1 MPSGSLL
8 DMDGFVRNVVGIQNL
23 SETRRRNDIYEQNS
37 LLQAEQIKVDRDKI
51 KQQNAFRAFDEIGK
65 MAEHP
70 ALAQNTPQQIQLLK
84 ARAQVMA
91 VGLGREIPLPDDKEL
106 AGGFTDAKKLVD
118 AAFTGTP
125 DEKKAAFAKA
135 VIANPVWGRAMMDNI
150 KKAGELTTELQELDL
165 KLQTHQAD
173 LRAKNLKI
181 GRMTQQD
188 ELFSSHV
195 IDLTRATNIAREPKY
210 AMQFQV
216 MMGYEKPE
224 SRQAYMNLP
233 ENQEFAQAFTRAI
246 EQEKKDMEFPDKEML
261 KAIPTLVPTKLHKVN
276 ELIADKARELADAQA
291 KSSDGTAPQELAEE
305 VQGLETVRK
314 ARQIEIAWLEDP
326 TNKDKWKALG
336 KAKQDL
342 TILQG
347 SSTKK
352 LTDLASQRDA
362 LNQLKFDQKTQSGLA
377 ETYLQDTYLDGLLA
391 NKSAIQAHQDAIRAT
406 NKKFPDTPYNPRVTN
421 PETQGKLAIDVNT
434 PTTATRTKMQEQ
446 LTGLESTL
454 NVIGNLKAT
463 VRQGNI
469 GLAAALKSTAYG
481 FTSQI
486 KGMAETVGAEALS
499 AKQADRDGKMKGF
512 TPSKWFDPSL
522 STVDL
527 LANTLAYRI
536 INQEQ
541 GGRVSDKDFAEMK
554 KRLNIDSWM
563 AGKEDVLQRLTV
575 MEDQLKF
582 EQKVYRRVMPTFGK
596 EAGPSE
602 GAAPAT
608 AVEWLRSKGIEIP
621 AEGN

>member
-1 MPSGSLL
+1 MKPSITISL
-8 DMDGFVRNVVGIQNL
+8 
-23 SETRRRNDIYEQNS
+23 
-37 LLQAEQIKVDRDKI
+37 A
-51 KQQNAFRAFDEIGK
+51 
-65 MAEHP
+65 
-70 ALAQNTPQQIQLLK
+70 
-84 ARAQVMA
+84 
-91 VGLGREIPLPDDKEL
+91 
-106 AGGFTDAKKLVD
+106 
-118 AAFTGTP
+118 
-125 DEKKAAFAKA
+125 
-135 VIANPVWGRAMMDNI
+135 
-150 KKAGELTTELQELDL
+150 
-165 KLQTHQAD
+165 
-173 LRAKNLKI
+173 
-181 GRMTQQD
+181 
-188 ELFSSHV
+188 
-195 IDLTRATNIAREPKY
+195 
-210 AMQFQV
+210 
-216 MMGYEKPE
+216 
-224 SRQAYMNLP
+224 
-233 ENQEFAQAFTRAI
+233 
-246 EQEKKDMEFPDKEML
+246 
-261 KAIPTLVPTKLHKVN
+261 
-276 ELIADKARELADAQA
+276 
-291 KSSDGTAPQELAEE
+291 
-305 VQGLETVRK
+305 
-314 ARQIEIAWLEDP
+314 
-326 TNKDKWKALG
+326 
-336 KAKQDL
+336 
-342 TILQG
+342 
-347 SSTKK
+347 
-352 LTDLASQRDA
+352 
-362 LNQLKFDQKTQSGLA
+362 
-377 ETYLQDTYLDGLLA
+377 
-391 NKSAIQAHQDAIRAT
+391 
-406 NKKFPDTPYNPRVTN
+406 PYNPRVTN